1 MCPPEILKK
10 ITFTDATTIQT
21 QTIFDRMSDPVP
33 HRSVNLVVCE
43 TPCAVLWLLIV
54 APGPPND
61 DAPFK
66 LTDGKSEQ
74 AIKKRGSGGRP
85 SVCLKGNPE
94 DPASGW
100 RPALFL
106 FFLPQKQTASLFSC
120 TSYCRKCLYVMRP
133 PQPKNMQAAGVL
145 RGAEPKQC
153 FLVCLR
159 ICVARDA
166 LGIEPRNPACRIAHG

>member
-1 MCPPEILKK
+1 
-10 ITFTDATTIQT
+10 
-21 QTIFDRMSDPVP
+21 MSDPVP
-33 HRSVNLVVCE
+33 HRSVNLVVGE

-74 AIKKRGSGGRP
+74 AIKKRGRGGRPVVPLGPAAPASGRGGRP

-94 DPASGW
+94 DPATGR

-106 FFLPQKQTASLFSC
+106 FFSAAKASSKPFFFLRVVLSQMRLCDAFPCDERTGRLPACCAAQNQHNASWCACAS
-120 TSYCRKCLYVMRP
+120 
-133 PQPKNMQAAGVL
+133 VL
-145 RGAEPKQC
+145 HWG
-153 FLVCLR
+153 
-159 ICVARDA
+159 A
-166 LGIEPRNPACRIAHG
+166 LGLEPRNPACRSGPG